1 MTRLKFLLFSFAL
14 LPGPIVQASERPNV
28 LFIAIDDLRN
38 DLGALGVAH
47 AQTPHLDDFAKTA
60 RLFSHHYVQVPTC
73 GASRCAL
80 MRGSY
85 PDDPAHVSNDGIKRT
100 ASSWA
105 RESLP
110 GIFKEAGYATLSLG
124 KMTHYPGNRTGKGWA
139 EGPEELPGVWDRAW
153 IPESP
158 WKTPEAMMHGYANG
172 VPRERGVSGPLEARD
187 GPDESYPDAWVAAE
201 AVDTL
206 GTLAK
211 GRQPFFFG
219 VGFFKPH
226 LPFAAPQRWHDLHAG
241 KVPDL
246 PSDLA
251 MKPTWPS
258 GWHASGEFRKNYGH
272 EAGRDPATD
281 PDYARRLREAY
292 AASISYMDAQVGRV
306 LAALEANGLAENT
319 IVVVWSDHGFLLG
332 EHAIWGKHCL
342 YEHSLRS
349 PLMIRYPQMPQPGLT
364 SAATVETVDLLPT
377 LAALCDLE
385 APSGLD
391 GRSLV
396 PHLTDPGAPS
406 QKPAHAFWTG
416 GQRSIRDDRWR
427 LIVHPGKGGAAPH
440 FELFDY
446 ESDPGETRN
455 LAAEHSDVVRDL
467 LSKLEAVPNPA
478 AGKKTSKP

>member
-1 MTRLKFLLFSFAL
+1 
-14 LPGPIVQASERPNV
+14 
-28 LFIAIDDLRN
+28 
-38 DLGALGVAH
+38 
-47 AQTPHLDDFAKTA
+47 
-60 RLFSHHYVQVPTC
+60 
-73 GASRCAL
+73 
-80 MRGSY
+80 
-85 PDDPAHVSNDGIKRT
+85 
-100 ASSWA
+100 
-105 RESLP
+105 
-110 GIFKEAGYATLSLG
+110 
-124 KMTHYPGNRTGKGWA
+124 
-139 EGPEELPGVWDRAW
+139 
-153 IPESP
+153 
-158 WKTPEAMMHGYANG
+158 MHGYANG
-172 VPRERGVSGPLEARD
+172 VPRERGVSGPLEAHD

-211 GRQPFFFG
+211 EGQPFFFG

-246 PSDLA
+246 PSELA
-251 MKPTWPS
+251 VKPSWSS
-258 GWHASGEFRKNYGH
+258 GWHASGELRKNYGH

-281 PDYARRLREAY
+281 PAYARRLREAY

-306 LAALEANGLAENT
+306 LAALEASGLVENT

-396 PHLTDPGAPS
+396 PHLTDPVAPS

-427 LIVHPGKGGAAPH
+427 LIVDPGKGGAAPH

-446 ESDPGETRN
+446 DSDPGETRN
-455 LAAEHSDVVRDL
+455 HAAEHSDVVRNL
-467 LSKLEAVPNPA
+467 LSKIDRVPDPA

>member
-1 MTRLKFLLFSFAL
+1 MTRMKFLPLSFAL
-14 LPGPIVQASERPNV
+14 LLGPIVDASERPNV

-47 AQTPHLDDFAKTA
+47 ARTPHLDDFAKTA
-60 RLFSHHYVQVPTC
+60 RLFSHHYVQIPTC

-80 MRGSY
+80 MRGRY
-85 PDDPAHVSNDGIKRT
+85 PDEPAHVSNDGIKRT
-100 ASSWA
+100 AASWA

-124 KMTHYPGNRTGKGWA
+124 KITHYPGNRTGKDWA
-139 EGPEELPGVWDRAW
+139 EGPEELPGVWDRSW

-172 VPRERGVSGPLEARD
+172 VPRERGVSGPLEAHD
-187 GPDESYPDAWVAAE
+187 GLDESYPDAWVAAE

-211 GRQPFFFG
+211 KGQPFFFG

-349 PLMIRYPQMPQPGLT
+349 PLMIRYPQMPQPGLA

-396 PHLTDPGAPS
+396 PHLSDPGAPS
-406 QKPAHAFWTG
+406 QKPAQAFWGG

-427 LIVHPGKGGAAPH
+427 LIVHPGKGGAEAH

-446 ESDPGETRN
+446 DSDPGETRN
-455 LAAEHSDVVRDL
+455 LSAEHSDVVRGL
-467 LSKLEAVPNPA
+467 LSKLDAVPKPA
-478 AGKKTSKP
+478 AEEKAAKP